1 MKAVDPEWEWHTGV
15 VPPPPPLGESGGRSS
30 AWNEPS
36 EEQRGQRMRE
46 GVYQS
51 PCQNVFTPE
60 FRRSKHWNNW
70 KRVRDSWIDD
80 SLDREDDAEA
90 VQAPAA
96 HAYLGHV
103 RQSAMV
109 MVK

>member
-1 MKAVDPEWEWHTGV
+1 MKAVDPEWEWHTGE

-36 EEQRGQRMRE
+36 EEQRRQRMRE

-60 FRRSKHWNNW
+60 FRRSKHWN
-70 KRVRDSWIDD
+70 KLQLGKGLV
-80 SLDREDDAEA
+80 DRLFA
-90 VQAPAA
+90 
-96 HAYLGHV
+96 
-103 RQSAMV
+103 
-109 MVK
+109 